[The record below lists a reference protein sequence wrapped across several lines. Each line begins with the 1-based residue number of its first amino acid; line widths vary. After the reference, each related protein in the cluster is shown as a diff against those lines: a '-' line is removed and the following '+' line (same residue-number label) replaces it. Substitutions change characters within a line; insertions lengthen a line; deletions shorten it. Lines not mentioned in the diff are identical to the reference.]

1 MVDQTWEKTAAEP
14 DDPPLTER
22 GILQARKTGQK
33 LRTEPH
39 KIEHIFCSPFLRCLQ
54 TATEIAEELD
64 LQIKV
69 EYGLSEWFK
78 KSWFTKMPAL
88 DLNVIQSAFSR
99 VDKSYKSFY
108 ELKNFPESLT
118 ECCLR
123 FEKTTLN
130 LITNFMEKDK
140 NILLVS
146 HGVAMEY
153 VPARLNPNL
162 TLQDIPSFC
171 CITRLDRR
179 FTPPPPSSSSFVTS
193 LSYFWKQSELFAS
206 DEHLIGYL

>member
-1 MVDQTWEKTAAEP
+1 MSDEEDNNLEEEQLGDPAGHLYVVRHGERIDMVDQTWEKTAAEP

-140 NILLVS
+140 NILL
-146 HGVAMEY
+146 G
-153 VPARLNPNL
+153 
-162 TLQDIPSFC
+162 
-171 CITRLDRR
+171 
-179 FTPPPPSSSSFVTS
+179 
-193 LSYFWKQSELFAS
+193 KAS
-206 DEHLIGYL
+206 AF